1 MAPSAAPLAV
11 KSETAVPGMAPRA
24 ERIVCAVMAVL
35 FSFSA
40 AVQYNDPDP
49 IRWAAIYLA
58 AMAVCI
64 GYVARPMP
72 ALPAVLVAVASLG
85 WALIWA
91 PGAFG
96 SLPSAGDV
104 ATDFKMMSPGVEE
117 FREELGLL
125 IVVVTM
131 AILAVRSRARARA
144 SRSST

>member
-1 MAPSAAPLAV
+1 MGRSAGVAGWIRPSPGVSSGLDSRDEMAPSAAPLAV

-91 PGAFG
+91 
-96 SLPSAGDV
+96 
-104 ATDFKMMSPGVEE
+104 
-117 FREELGLL
+117 
-125 IVVVTM
+125 
-131 AILAVRSRARARA
+131 
-144 SRSST
+144 